1 MTAGDRSAKTARSDR
16 PTNRSVAACGLC
28 VKWLNLLPGVIQR
41 EGEGKTGSAIARKD
55 RCDHGTGPMPSKTEM
70 SRDSKQ
76 PRRRLE
82 RWLEKLGLGR
92 PELRAWAMYDWA
104 NSAMVTTI
112 ITAVFPI
119 YYARVACAGVMDRDE
134 ATRWFAI
141 STTGGMVLIALI
153 SPLLG
158 TIADFNGR
166 KKRMLGSFLALGLA
180 SVAGMFFI
188 YRGQWILASV
198 LFILANI
205 GANGSFVF
213 YDALLPHIARDDEV
227 DRVSTAGYAL
237 GYVGGGVLLALNL
250 AWIQKPAWFGLPSVQ
265 DLSAQGT
272 LPSRLAFLS
281 VAVWWLVFSIPLF
294 RRVPEPPASG
304 GGGGALPIRASVNRL
319 IETFRSLRRYRQAF
333 LMLLAFLIYN
343 DGIGTIIRM
352 ASIYGDEIKI
362 RQEAI
367 IASILLV
374 QFIGIPF
381 AFLFGMLA
389 GRIGAKRSIMLGLS
403 VYLGICVFGY
413 FMSTEIHFLV
423 LAILVGAVQGGTQA
437 LSRSLFA
444 SMIPRDKSGEFFG
457 FFGVAEKFAGI
468 FGPAIFGFINLVGGS
483 SRGAI
488 VSVIAFFVVGGFLLT
503 LVDVPEGQR
512 LARAEEAEALP
523 A

>member
-1 MTAGDRSAKTARSDR
+1 M
-16 PTNRSVAACGLC
+16 PT
-28 VKWLNLLPGVIQR
+28 
-41 EGEGKTGSAIARKD
+41 T
-55 RCDHGTGPMPSKTEM
+55 TEM
-70 SRDSKQ
+70 SRDFQQ
-76 PRRRLE
+76 PRRLLE
-82 RWLEKLGLGR
+82 RWLDKLGLGR

-119 YYARVACAGVMDRDE
+119 YYGQVACAGMKPE
-134 ATRWFAI
+134 QATRWYAI
-141 STTGGMVLIALI
+141 ATTIGMVLIALI

-166 KKRMLGSFLALGLA
+166 KKRMLASFMALGVG
-180 SVAGMFFI
+180 SVAAMFFI
-188 YRGQWILASV
+188 YRGDWILASV

-213 YDALLPHIARDDEV
+213 YDALLPHIARVDEV

-237 GYVGGGVLLALNL
+237 GYIGGGVLLALNL
-250 AWIQKPAWFGLPSVQ
+250 AWIKEPAWFGLPSVQ
-265 DLSAQGT
+265 DLSEQGT
-272 LPSRLAFLS
+272 LATRLAFLS

-304 GGGGALPIRASVNRL
+304 GGGGALPIRASINRL
-319 IETFRSLRRYRQAF
+319 GETFRALRRYRQAF

-352 ASIYGDEIKI
+352 AVKYGDEIRI
-362 RQEAI
+362 DQGVMI
-367 IASILLV
+367 GSILLV
-374 QFIGIPF
+374 QFVGIPF

-389 GRIGAKRSIMLGLS
+389 GRIGAKNSIVLGLI

-413 FMSTEIHFLV
+413 FMKTATHFLV

-444 SMIPRDKSGEFFG
+444 SLIPRDKSGEFFG

-468 FGPAIFGFINLVGGS
+468 LGPLIFGFIDRLGGS

-488 VSVIAFFVVGGFLLT
+488 VSIIAFFVIGGFLLA

-512 LARAEEAEALP
+512 LARSEEAEALP

>member
-1 MTAGDRSAKTARSDR
+1 
-16 PTNRSVAACGLC
+16 
-28 VKWLNLLPGVIQR
+28 
-41 EGEGKTGSAIARKD
+41 
-55 RCDHGTGPMPSKTEM
+55 
-70 SRDSKQ
+70 
-76 PRRRLE
+76 
-82 RWLEKLGLGR
+82 
-92 PELRAWAMYDWA
+92 
-104 NSAMVTTI
+104 MVTTI

-119 YYARVACAGVMDRDE
+119 YYARVACAGVMDREE
-134 ATRWFAI
+134 ATGWFAF
-141 STTGGMVLIALI
+141 STTIGMVLIAAI
-153 SPLLG
+153 APLLG

-166 KKRMLGSFLALGLA
+166 KKRMLAGFLALGLA

-237 GYVGGGVLLALNL
+237 GYIGGGALLALNL
-250 AWIQKPAWFGLPSVQ
+250 AWIQKPEWFGLPSGEH
-265 DLSAQGT
+265 LSSEQAT

-281 VAVWWLVFSIPLF
+281 VAAWWLVFSIPLF
-294 RRVPEPPASG
+294 RRVPEPAGSRG
-304 GGGGALPIRASVNRL
+304 TGSALPIRASIDRL
-319 IETFRSLRRYRQAF
+319 IETFRALRRYRQAF

-362 RQEAI
+362 RQEVI
-367 IASILLV
+367 IASIMLV
-374 QFIGIPF
+374 QFVGIPF

-389 GRIGAKRSIMLGLS
+389 GRIGAKRSIAVGLL
-403 VYLGICVFGY
+403 VYVAICVFGY

-423 LAILVGAVQGGTQA
+423 LAISVGAVQGGTQA

-468 FGPAIFGFINLVGGS
+468 FGPAIFGLINYASGS

-488 VSVIAFFVVGGFLLT
+488 VSVIAFFVVGGGLLM
-503 LVDVPEGQR
+503 LVDVAEGQQS
-512 LARAEEAEALP
+512 ARAEEAKGLWA
-523 A
+523 